1 MKRILLQYFVW
12 EREYAIL
19 DILKAELEKRNM
31 IVGYAHFF
39 DISECLEFQPDIIVT
54 RTIRGDI
61 LTKVLSV
68 MKLATGAV
76 IIPMTVEGFYNMD
89 SVHKVISMVGAN
101 ACPID
106 LIDYHIMWGEKAKEK
121 EGEQL
126 LRLHKI
132 SSIDKIK
139 VFGYIFYEKQKILAY
154 AKECDYYSIFAEWRK
169 KYKRIIACITGFAR
183 AEETMEDV
191 CRSCPFT
198 DKEGSEQYK
207 KEVDFYEKLLVFIRE
222 YRSKYIEDIVQ
233 FANTHPHIGIVVKLH
248 PAEINAKN
256 MQYYSI
262 LRHHENI
269 LLVDREFP
277 ISAILEEAQM
287 LVHYGSTTALE
298 AYVYEVPTILRSAKG
313 IDSESFDI
321 VAGDERFHIYT
332 EKVNIN
338 DYDEFQHKLEN
349 GIEFRDDPKAEA
361 TLAEVFNW
369 KKDAEYCPSAKMA
382 DFLSSDLVTT
392 KLQVKALLNEGFVSK
407 KFLQQ
412 ARMDIYKKLRSAFV
426 AFNVKKAGYYLRCA
440 CKLMPCPFAFLDD
453 TIEYLKYIIY
463 KSNKS
468 SDISS
473 QRI

>member
-1 MKRILLQYFVW
+1 MERREYEENMKRILLHYFVW

-19 DILKAELEKRNM
+19 NILKAELEKRNM
-31 IVGYAHFF
+31 IVGYAHFLN
-39 DISECLEFQPDIIVT
+39 ISECLEFAPDIIVT
-54 RTIRGDI
+54 HTVRADI
-61 LTKVLSV
+61 ATKVLSV

-76 IIPMTVEGFYNMD
+76 LIPMTVEGYYDMD
-89 SVHKVISMVGAN
+89 NVHKVISMVGAN

-132 SSIDKIK
+132 TSIDKIK
-139 VFGYIFYEKQKILAY
+139 VFGYIFYEKQKVLAY

-183 AEETMEDV
+183 AEETMEDIY
-191 CRSCPFT
+191 RSEPFT
-198 DKEGSEQYK
+198 DNEGSEQYK
-207 KEVDFYEKLLVFIRE
+207 KEVSFFEKLLVFIRE

-233 FANTHPHIGIVVKLH
+233 FAHTHPHIGIVVKLH

-269 LLVDREFP
+269 LLIDREFP

-298 AYVYEVPTILRSAKG
+298 AYVYEVPTILRSTKS

-321 VAGDERFHIYT
+321 IPGDERFHLYT
-332 EKVNIN
+332 EKVSID
-338 DYDEFQHKLEN
+338 DYDEFRHKLEN
-349 GIEFRDDPKAEA
+349 GIEFRDDPKTEA
-361 TLAEVFNW
+361 VLADAFNW
-369 KKDAEYCPSAKMA
+369 TRDAEYCPSVKMA
-382 DFLSSDLVTT
+382 DFLSSNLITT
-392 KLQVKALLNEGFVSK
+392 KLRLKELLNEGFITK
-407 KFLQQ
+407 KYLQQ
-412 ARMDIYKKLRSAFV
+412 ARMGIYKKLRIALLAS
-426 AFNVKKAGYYLRCA
+426 NVKKAWYYFRCA
-440 CKLMPCPFAFLDD
+440 CKLMSSPFALLDD
-453 TIEYLKYIIY
+453 TIEYLKF
-463 KSNKS
+463 
-468 SDISS
+468 
-473 QRI
+473 RINR